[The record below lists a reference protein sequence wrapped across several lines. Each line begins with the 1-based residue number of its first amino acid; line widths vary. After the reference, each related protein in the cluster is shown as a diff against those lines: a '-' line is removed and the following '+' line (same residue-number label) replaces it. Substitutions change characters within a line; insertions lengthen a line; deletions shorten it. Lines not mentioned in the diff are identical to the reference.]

1 MADKITEKQQ
11 EDAVEAL
18 KGSGIAV
25 SGNEK
30 VYVQTYME
38 ITPTAYDEENGTV
51 TLDIQP
57 MYRVVASTA
66 EKAEDIKLDGEG
78 ENAVVLE
85 GSEKPLTNIKTISIT
100 VTLPDEFT
108 AVEDTTYYAKHI
120 HEGKTYYYPLTI
132 SEGEATFLNTNGFS
146 EISLPVN
153 INPAASIGGSYYATL
168 QEAVNDAGD
177 GDTVRILSKDAEL
190 TAAMSGSSR
199 TITVENGTDAEITV
213 KINGEEKSIGAG
225 ESAEF
230 TYRRPVVTKY
240 EVNVSETENGKTEV
254 STAKAAAGSTVRIT
268 ATADELYIVETVTVT
283 TAEGETVEVT
293 KVSDREY
300 TFIMPAGDVTVKAE
314 YKHECPSGK
323 YTDVNENEWY
333 HEAVDYVISHKMM
346 IGISESEFMPK
357 GSTSRGQI
365 VTILYRL
372 ENEPEVSGGTEF
384 EDVSAG
390 SYYAEAVKWAESN
403 EIMLGYGDGRFGP
416 EDGITREQLAA
427 ILYRYAEYKGYEI
440 KGSEE
445 LTGYTDAGKVSGWAE
460 EAMKWSCGNGL
471 ILGGD
476 GDKLD
481 PQGGAERSQAA
492 AILMRFCETIGK

>member
-1 MADKITEKQQ
+1 MVIEAKEYSPEKKSL
-11 EDAVEAL
+11 EV
-18 KGSGIAV
+18 
-25 SGNEK
+25 
-30 VYVQTYME
+30 E
-38 ITPTAYDEENGTV
+38 ITPKYILLAVNKDADVDKELITDGAGQNAVIVGEGTEDLPVGDTTRVTINFQLPAGFIDEGDMENLYVVHTKENGTEETYKADV
-51 TLDIQP
+51 TKSGDI
-57 MYRVVASTA
+57 YT
-66 EKAEDIKLDGEG
+66 
-78 ENAVVLE
+78 
-85 GSEKPLTNIKTISIT
+85 
-100 VTLPDEFT
+100 
-108 AVEDTTYYAKHI
+108 
-120 HEGKTYYYPLTI
+120 
-132 SEGEATFLNTNGFS
+132 ATFTTNGFS
-146 EISLPVN
+146 PFVFKVDNRTASVQFTDKDSGNEGGVQNYTPANVGTALPTTEA
-153 INPAASIGGSYYATL
+153 PAGQRFSGWKFEGIEGTYTKLTEELLTKLDEKDSTVTATP
-168 QEAVNDAGD
+168 VFY
-177 GDTVRILSKDAEL
+177 TPS
-190 TAAMSGSSR
+190 T
-199 TITVENGTDAEITV
+199 
-213 KINGEEKSIGAG
+213 
-225 ESAEF
+225 
-230 TYRRPVVTKY
+230 PVVTKY

-372 ENEPEVSGGTEF
+372 EKEPEVSGGTEF